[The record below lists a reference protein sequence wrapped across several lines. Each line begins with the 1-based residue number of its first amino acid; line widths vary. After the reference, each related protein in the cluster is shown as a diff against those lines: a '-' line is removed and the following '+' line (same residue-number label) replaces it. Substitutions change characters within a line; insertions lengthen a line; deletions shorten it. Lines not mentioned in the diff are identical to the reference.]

1 MEYDDLENQMLPG
14 PSIASM
20 FIIPLSYHRF
30 SDADSLRL
38 QPKAMLPC
46 SHGLNTQDLE
56 RRRSERLHALV
67 RVMGVTGEQIEMDVY
82 GIDPAQIRKDEKA
95 VIQAISL
102 VEGISAEDLCQISVS
117 EKIIDVNIDD
127 VPDKPYHGCARERWI
142 RA

>member
-1 MEYDDLENQMLPG
+1 MISQE
-14 PSIASM
+14 
-20 FIIPLSYHRF
+20 FIIAA
-30 SDADSLRL
+30 ADKSILKISGIHVR
-38 QPKAMLPC
+38 
-46 SHGLNTQDLE
+46 GLNTQDLE
-56 RRRSERLHALV
+56 RCLSERLHTLV
-67 RVMGVTGEQIEMDVY
+67 RVIGVTGEQIEMDVY

-127 VPDKPYHGCARERWI
+127 VPDKPYHGCVRERWI